1 MEGVEP
7 GRPDPERWEGSVVS
21 RSLKTRLDRLEAAQR
36 RKMRLHV
43 LYGED
48 DADAERQLEA
58 IKAAGEYQEG
68 DRIFRLRWMTKEQAE
83 ARFRR
88 ERGWP

>member
-7 GRPDPERWEGSVVS
+7 GRSDPERWEGSVVS
-21 RSLKTRLDRLEAAQR
+21 RSLKTRLDRLEAAQK

-48 DADAERQLEA
+48 DADVERQLAA

-83 ARFRR
+83 ARHRR
-88 ERGWP
+88 EQGWT